1 MFLPFYTTKSE
12 LVMEKTAAKSSIIG
26 GDTVSNEVEDE
37 YQVPDGGAKAWLSL
51 LGQ

>member
-1 MFLPFYTTKSE
+1 
-12 LVMEKTAAKSSIIG
+12 MEKNVAKSSVIG
-26 GDTVSNEVEDE
+26 GDTISNEAEDE